1 MTIADPTQLRA
12 DLTDQLCRRSRIRTP
27 QVEAAFRRVPRHLF
41 LPGVDQR
48 TAYAAHVVVTKRAED
63 GTAISSASSPG
74 VVADMLEQLEVQPGH
89 RVLEIGAA
97 TGINAALL
105 RELVGPAGH
114 VTTID
119 IDPDLVE
126 GARRS
131 LSAAGYDQLDVIC
144 GDGVDGHPPRAPFDR
159 IIVTAGAWDL
169 APAWWRQLVAGGR
182 LVVPLRLHG
191 SGLTRSIA
199 FGLQHPDRMLSSSV
213 LVCGFVPMRGAAAQ
227 TERSCPL
234 GADVILHLGAGDP
247 IDEAMAKDALSYPA
261 HQAWTGVTISDA
273 DPVEHLDLWLATA
286 TNHFARISAG
296 PQAHETG
303 LVTPAPRWAGAAL
316 YDRGTLVYLAVRPYG
331 SDTTELGVI
340 AHGPDSA
347 TLAAQ
352 TADLL
357 HRWTRERPARPA
369 ITAQPATTPDDQ
381 LPQGHHLDRP
391 TTRLTITW

>member
-48 TAYAAHVVVTKRAED
+48 TAYAAHVVVTKPAED

-105 RELVGPAGH
+105 QELVGPAGH

-126 GARRS
+126 GARRG

-199 FGLQHPDRMLSSSV
+199 FDLPHPDRMLSSSV

-247 IDEAMAKDALSYPA
+247 IDEAMAKDALSYPLSRA
-261 HQAWTGVTISDA
+261 PG
-273 DPVEHLDLWLATA
+273 LD
-286 TNHFARISAG
+286 RCDDQRRRSRR
-296 PQAHETG
+296 
-303 LVTPAPRWAGAAL
+303 APRPVAGHRHQPLRQNLRRTPSTRNRVGHPCPPMGRSRPLRPRDPRLPCGTPPTAATPPNWA
-316 YDRGTLVYLAVRPYG
+316 
-331 SDTTELGVI
+331 
-340 AHGPDSA
+340 
-347 TLAAQ
+347 
-352 TADLL
+352 
-357 HRWTRERPARPA
+357 
-369 ITAQPATTPDDQ
+369 
-381 LPQGHHLDRP
+381 
-391 TTRLTITW
+391 